1 MKALLCHIHLFDFY
15 STIIHE
21 ISHNACKYSFSM
33 LMFSSTRKDAKT
45 TISIIQ
51 NLKQGAKGISFLQH
65 LVSSETIP
73 ARQSFALYD
82 SRVKENSRITQ
93 ERQILLRI
101 APGFGPDRNIGDLV
115 QFVGGEVG
123 SIGDRSEVGN
133 EGSINFA
140 NGCPV
145 DAIEELQET
154 TSNSFI

>member
-1 MKALLCHIHLFDFY
+1 
-15 STIIHE
+15 
-21 ISHNACKYSFSM
+21 M

-65 LVSSETIP
+65 LVSSETRP

-145 DAIEELQET
+145 DTIEELQET